1 MHFPVI
7 SSPSM
12 LSTFLRIG
20 HALPAVTACS
30 GAATSLYA
38 QLIAEPTQYA
48 LNANVG
54 PRSASTTAAD

>member
-1 MHFPVI
+1 
-7 SSPSM
+7 M

-30 GAATSLYA
+30 GAATWNATPIPSLYA